1 MFFASNFPKDW
12 AGKVSIGKTYDKE
25 PSDGRWIEQNKLYG
39 IIDEFYLF
47 ERALKQNEI
56 TLLAQTCN
64 YHRTVLHYGFNLF
77 SGKTVY
83 DQSGL
88 ANNGLAINGTTSS
101 NTGTCGKAVNMTM
114 GQIKIPGDS
123 FREKPQKAI
132 SISVWISLQTNRYDI
147 DDIENSCCCQRIS
160 KTVICLEYFSI
171 ILMPSTKLYKNIG
184 LGFFKFPL

>member
-1 MFFASNFPKDW
+1 MFFFQDW
-12 AGKVSIGKTYDKE
+12 AGKISIGKSYDKS
-25 PSDGRWIEQNKLYG
+25 SDGQWIEQNKLYG

-77 SGKTVY
+77 TGKTVY

-88 ANNGLAINGTTSS
+88 ANNGLAINGTTASS
-101 NTGTCGKAVNMTM
+101 NGTCGKAVNMTM
-114 GQIKIPGDS
+114 GQIKLPGDN

-132 SISVWISLQTNRYDI
+132 TISVWISLQTNRFDI
-147 DDIENSCCCQRIS
+147 SNQFLRQFSC
-160 KTVICLEYFSI
+160 
-171 ILMPSTKLYKNIG
+171 
-184 LGFFKFPL
+184 